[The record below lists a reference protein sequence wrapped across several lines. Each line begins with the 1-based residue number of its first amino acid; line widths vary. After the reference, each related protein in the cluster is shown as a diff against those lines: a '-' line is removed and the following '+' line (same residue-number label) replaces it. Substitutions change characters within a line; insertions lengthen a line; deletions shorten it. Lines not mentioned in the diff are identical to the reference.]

1 MSSVRIK
8 STFMYAGIFAAALLF
23 FVFVYRCPIYAVFGV
38 QCPGCGITRA
48 YMAAM
53 QFNFGAAF
61 SHHPLF
67 FIVAPLTGYVVFRN
81 KLKKPLSG
89 KTETAIL
96 IVVSILFAG
105 VYIYRIL
112 NGNLTV

>member
-1 MSSVRIK
+1 
-8 STFMYAGIFAAALLF
+8 MYAGIFAAALLF

-48 YMAAM
+48 YMAAA
-53 QFNFGAAF
+53 QLNFSAAF
-61 SHHPLF
+61 SYHPLF